1 MAAVGVYVYRSKDMI
16 QTQWKGDTAQCKA
29 TTGEREL
36 VKLIQ
41 FWTRSGDTEGMTV
54 IEELKP
60 VRKRWVLV
68 MQRGFVQKR
77 EDHLDLVHARGR
89 GSDHDRHG
97 RVHGS

>member
-1 MAAVGVYVYRSKDMI
+1 MGVYVYRSKDMI
-16 QTQWKGDTAQCKA
+16 QTQWKGDTAQCKV
-29 TTGEREL
+29 TTEEQEL

-41 FWTRSGDTEGMTV
+41 LWTRSDDIEGMTV